1 MKPLTPAGI
10 ARFRS
15 DENLQA
21 RLGAEIVRLIGGSPG
36 SSQLRSF
43 LPKLRRLPPGLRAMA
58 ATYELDVSMALDGL
72 EDHFGNWHNRALAR
86 ETLEGLRTLGAR
98 QEAEIFARATT
109 LAFRHWRSLASRP
122 PRRGSA
128 LYKRFDP
135 LNIKL
140 WHLLGYKG
148 KSGRSLLALWA
159 PYARSHPESV
169 CARA

>member
-1 MKPLTPAGI
+1 
-10 ARFRS
+10 
-15 DENLQA
+15 
-21 RLGAEIVRLIGGSPG
+21 
-36 SSQLRSF
+36 
-43 LPKLRRLPPGLRAMA
+43 MA

-135 LNIKL
+135 LNIK
-140 WHLLGYKG
+140 
-148 KSGRSLLALWA
+148 SGICSAIRASPVEVFWRSGPRMLARILNPSARA
-159 PYARSHPESV
+159 PNNALQRTRYAR
-169 CARA
+169 R